1 MKRSTL
7 LAPLLLVAMAWAP
20 RATAQTKVAF
30 VDTKYILERM
40 PEYEAAQQELDRIS
54 AQWQTEVEERHA
66 MIKRMREAYNAEAIL
81 LTEEMKLS
89 RVEEIEKRE
98 REARDLQKKRFGVGG
113 DIFKKRQELIQPIQD
128 QIYQAVKEIAGTNYA
143 AIFELG
149 GASGI
154 LFANQKLDK
163 TSAVMRKLGIKDD
176 KDTDSGN
183 TRGNDEQ
190 EDDGGGGDE
199 KDEAPKEV
207 APPRGGGND
216 GGNSTGKPR

>member
-113 DIFKKRQELIQPIQD
+113 DIFIQD